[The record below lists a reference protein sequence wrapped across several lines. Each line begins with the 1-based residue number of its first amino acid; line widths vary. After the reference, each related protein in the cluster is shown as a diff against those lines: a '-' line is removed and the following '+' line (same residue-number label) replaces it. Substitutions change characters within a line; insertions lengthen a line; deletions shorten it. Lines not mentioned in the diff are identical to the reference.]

1 MFNELPLFKR
11 NEMRGVLGKLSTYFA
26 KPMVLGL

>member
-1 MFNELPLFKR
+1 MFNELSSFQR
-11 NEMRGVLGKLSTYFA
+11 NKMRGVLGKLSTYFA